1 MPYCDNES
9 IPFRLTL
16 PPVRMVPTTS
26 VLGCAA
32 LASNF
37 TRRSEQAHCFQLL
50 VAWWL
55 GWRVQSNRAVIGFGI
70 LYLLLN
76 MLRKQ
81 SSQQIWFNGFWG
93 MQWLFVFYIEV
104 VCLSSDIYM
113 ILCNVGGLLESS
125 TVLSQVSARPLWAYA
140 LMLLLK
146 VLASA
151 SWNQTLSLLALW
163 ASGKSAGASGD
174 WRRRS
179 GSLANVV
186 QAGILWGMSGQQRAA
201 WRSLMIWTTTL
212 RMKSSLRFPL
222 N

>member
-1 MPYCDNES
+1 MLLCWALVFVIVLNYCFTYGIHLVLLYHTSVARADHAHPPPSLSGKDVAAMPYCDNES

-104 VCLSSDIYM
+104 VCL
-113 ILCNVGGLLESS
+113 
-125 TVLSQVSARPLWAYA
+125 
-140 LMLLLK
+140 
-146 VLASA
+146 
-151 SWNQTLSLLALW
+151 
-163 ASGKSAGASGD
+163 
-174 WRRRS
+174 
-179 GSLANVV
+179 
-186 QAGILWGMSGQQRAA
+186 
-201 WRSLMIWTTTL
+201 
-212 RMKSSLRFPL
+212 
-222 N
+222 

>member
-1 MPYCDNES
+1 MYMAGADIRDCFYGCRCPPGLEDFFCLKDDLTFAEWDLVTGGNGDASMLGPRICHCITVLPMGFTWSFYIIQALHEQISLRSLHISEDHLIRDAHPPPSLSGKDVAAMPYCDNES

-104 VCLSSDIYM
+104 VCL
-113 ILCNVGGLLESS
+113 
-125 TVLSQVSARPLWAYA
+125 
-140 LMLLLK
+140 
-146 VLASA
+146 
-151 SWNQTLSLLALW
+151 
-163 ASGKSAGASGD
+163 
-174 WRRRS
+174 
-179 GSLANVV
+179 
-186 QAGILWGMSGQQRAA
+186 
-201 WRSLMIWTTTL
+201 
-212 RMKSSLRFPL
+212 
-222 N
+222 